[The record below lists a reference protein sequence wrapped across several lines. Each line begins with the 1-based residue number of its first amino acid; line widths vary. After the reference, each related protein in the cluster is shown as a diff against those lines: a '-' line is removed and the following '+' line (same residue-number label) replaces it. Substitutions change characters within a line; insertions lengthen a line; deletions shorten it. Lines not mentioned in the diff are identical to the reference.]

1 MKKDKI
7 QLVPIIKAVEEFGV
21 NRQTISNWH
30 DAGLLQGTVI
40 KGNRFVTR
48 ESLDELKAVYPEAA
62 ADANKVDAYRT
73 EIESLQK
80 ELKGTRDTLRKE
92 HIYRHYAPRFVHNMI
107 DKFVY
112 LIKKMNPLDE
122 QTELEA
128 EFIRCWIFGHD
139 IKEFCEKNKMSNYQF
154 DTHTKQYRKL
164 LYKMGDYAEMAE
176 KYRLMEAELNET
188 KFQLHRLQTDMD
200 EYRSRNTA
208 VNNEEGWKETYPILT
223 KDLNDLDL
231 TVKTLNI
238 LKMHGFKNLGQVI
251 KLSRK
256 ELLKLRHFGMKC
268 LVEIEDILEP
278 YGLQVGMDI
287 SSIPLQET
295 KD

>member
-7 QLVPIIKAVEEFGV
+7 QLVPIIKAAEEFGV

-48 ESLDELKAVYPEAA
+48 ESLDKLKAVYPEAS
-62 ADANKVDAYRT
+62 ADANKVVNYRT

-80 ELKGTRDTLRKE
+80 ELKETKDALRKE
-92 HIYRHYAPRFVHNMI
+92 RIYRHYAPRYVHNMI

-122 QTELEA
+122 QTELED

-154 DTHTKQYRKL
+154 DTHTKQYKKL
-164 LYKMGDYAEMAE
+164 LRKMENYAEMAA
-176 KYRLMEAELNET
+176 KYSQMEEELNET
-188 KFQLHRLQTDMD
+188 KSQLHRLQADMD

-208 VNNEEGWKETYPILT
+208 VNNEETWKEKYPILT
-223 KDLNDLDL
+223 KDLYDLDL
-231 TVKTLNI
+231 TVKTHNI
-238 LKMHGFKNLGQVI
+238 LKMHGFENLGQII
-251 KLSRK
+251 KHSRK
-256 ELLKLRHFGMKC
+256 ELLRLRHFGMKC

-278 YGLQVGMDI
+278 YGLELGMDL
-287 SSIPLQET
+287 SINMDDY
-295 KD
+295 KH

>member
-7 QLVPIIKAVEEFGV
+7 QLVPIIKAAEEFGV

-62 ADANKVDAYRT
+62 ADANKVDAYRA

-80 ELKGTRDTLRKE
+80 ELKEAKDALRKE
-92 HIYRHYAPRFVHNMI
+92 RIYRHYAPRYVHNMI

-122 QTELEA
+122 QTELED

-154 DTHTKQYRKL
+154 DTHTKQYKKL
-164 LYKMGDYAEMAE
+164 LRKMENYAEMAE
-176 KYRLMEAELNET
+176 KYRQMEEELNET
-188 KFQLHRLQTDMD
+188 KSQLHRLQADMD

-208 VNNEEGWKETYPILT
+208 VNNEETWKEKYPILT
-223 KDLNDLDL
+223 KDLYDLDL
-231 TVKTLNI
+231 TVKTHNI
-238 LKMHGFKNLGQVI
+238 LKMHGFENLGQII
-251 KLSRK
+251 KHSRK
-256 ELLKLRHFGMKC
+256 ELLRLRHIRSFC

-278 YGLQVGMDI
+278 YGLELGMDL
-287 SSIPLQET
+287 SINMDDY
-295 KD
+295 KH

>member
-1 MKKDKI
+1 MKKKEI
-7 QLVPIIKAVEEFGV
+7 QLVPIIKAAEEFGV

-48 ESLDELKAVYPEAA
+48 ESLDKLKEVYPEAGT
-62 ADANKVDAYRT
+62 DANRVDAYRT
-73 EIESLQK
+73 EIDSLQK
-80 ELKGTRDTLRKE
+80 ELKETRDTLRKE
-92 HIYRHYAPRFVHNMI
+92 RIYRHYAPRFVHNMI

-122 QTELEA
+122 QTELED

-154 DTHTKQYRKL
+154 DTHTKQYKKL
-164 LYKMGDYAEMAE
+164 LRKMENYAEMAA
-176 KYRLMEAELNET
+176 KYRQLEEELNET
-188 KFQLHRLQTDMD
+188 KSQLHRLQADMD

-208 VNNEEGWKETYPILT
+208 VNNEETWKEKYPILT
-223 KDLNDLDL
+223 KDLYDLGL
-231 TVKTLNI
+231 TVKTHNI
-238 LKMHGFKNLGQVI
+238 LKMHGFENLGQII
-251 KLSRK
+251 KHSRK
-256 ELLKLRHFGMKC
+256 ELLRLRHFGMRC

-278 YGLQVGMDI
+278 YGLKLGVDI

>member
-1 MKKDKI
+1 MKKEEI
-7 QLVPIIKAVEEFGV
+7 QLVPIIKAAEEFGV
-21 NRQTISNWH
+21 NRQTVSNWH

-48 ESLDELKAVYPEAA
+48 ESLDELKAVYPEAGS
-62 ADANKVDAYRT
+62 DANRVDTYRA
-73 EIESLQK
+73 EIEFLQK
-80 ELKGTRDTLRKE
+80 ELKETRDTLRKE
-92 HIYRHYAPRFVHNMI
+92 RIYRHYAPRFVHNMI

-122 QTELEA
+122 QTELED

-154 DTHTKQYRKL
+154 DTHTKQYKKL
-164 LYKMGDYAEMAE
+164 LRNMENYAEMAA
-176 KYRLMEAELNET
+176 KYRQMEEKLNET
-188 KFQLHRLQTDMD
+188 KSQLHRLQADMD

-208 VNNEEGWKETYPILT
+208 VNNEETWKEKYPILT
-223 KDLNDLDL
+223 KDLYDLDL
-231 TVKTLNI
+231 TVKTHNI
-238 LKMHGFKNLGQVI
+238 LKMHGFENLGQII
-251 KLSRK
+251 KHSRK
-256 ELLKLRHFGMKC
+256 ELLRLRHFGMKC

-278 YGLQVGMDI
+278 YGLELGVDI
-287 SSIPLQET
+287 SSISLQD